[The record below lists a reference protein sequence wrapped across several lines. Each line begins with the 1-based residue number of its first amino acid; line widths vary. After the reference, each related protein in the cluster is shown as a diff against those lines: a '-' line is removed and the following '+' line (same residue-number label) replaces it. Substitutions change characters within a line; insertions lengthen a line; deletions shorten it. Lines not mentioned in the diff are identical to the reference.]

1 MPVLRCASRSGC
13 RRCVPA
19 LPRDR
24 DRRASRL
31 GSNQRAAGAMVTAS
45 LSATPAAEN
54 AGLAIWGAIE
64 VIAVVGWIL
73 LFATLLIYMAVLLT
87 SRRRTQRRRD
97 AAPRIVTRVGTVPP
111 GLDALRRADPGF
123 DEQVLLDAALT
134 ATFLMFAATST
145 GNEAP
150 IRRVVTESFWATP
163 FGVVTRTNRA
173 RPATRGRRS
182 REEPA

>member
-1 MPVLRCASRSGC
+1 
-13 RRCVPA
+13 
-19 LPRDR
+19 
-24 DRRASRL
+24 
-31 GSNQRAAGAMVTAS
+31 MVTAS